1 MRKTK
6 IFGIENVSDIQRF
19 RYYPGTKSIY
29 TFIGFKNALKSSIGQ
44 IIQNS
49 KLKNETKEKVMLYN
63 INETDTKIVLKD
75 SDQAQRVSR
84 NQNPKSYFNINI
96 I

>member
-44 IIQNS
+44 IIF
-49 KLKNETKEKVMLYN
+49 KNETKEKVMLYN
-63 INETDTKIVLKD
+63 INQTDTKIVLKD
-75 SDQAQRVSR
+75 SDQAQTVSR
-84 NQNPKSYFNINI
+84 NQNPKPYFNINI